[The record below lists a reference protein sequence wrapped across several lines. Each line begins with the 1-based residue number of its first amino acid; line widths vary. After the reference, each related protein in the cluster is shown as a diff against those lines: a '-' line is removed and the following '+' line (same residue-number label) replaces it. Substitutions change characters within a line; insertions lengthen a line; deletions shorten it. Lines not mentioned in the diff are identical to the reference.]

1 MTTAASPTQNE
12 KAQFDTGAVRDKR
25 LGDRVRWDL
34 LDSNDVA
41 LRRLAETFAEGYKKY
56 GADNWKKGFP
66 ASELYNHAR
75 EHMLLWIGGDKSE
88 DHLAHAVWNLC
99 AIMWQEEKLTDQM
112 DYPLNPANLDAQRIA
127 EERRKHPLVT
137 IATLQKEADRE
148 LHDLACP
155 LFVGTVREGVEFHD
169 QHKYQGTNNSNGRC
183 VNCGSPKSLHRGFK
197 FPISS

>member
-1 MTTAASPTQNE
+1 MTSSSTTQDE
-12 KAQFDTGAVRDKR
+12 STKTQFDTGAVREKR

-75 EHMLLWIGGDKSE
+75 EHMLSWISGDKSE

-99 AIMWQEEKLTDQM
+99 ALMWQEEKKPEQM
-112 DYPLNPANLDAQRIA
+112 DYPLRPEFCNVAKVM
-127 EERRKHPLVT
+127 KHVNN
-137 IATLQKEADRE
+137 
-148 LHDLACP
+148 LACP
-155 LFVGTVREGVEFHD
+155 LFEGTPRQGEEFHET
-169 QHKYQGTNNSNGRC
+169 YVYGVGARGGGRC
-183 VNCGSPKSLHRGFK
+183 NNCGAPRSRHYKGLEIGT
-197 FPISS
+197 